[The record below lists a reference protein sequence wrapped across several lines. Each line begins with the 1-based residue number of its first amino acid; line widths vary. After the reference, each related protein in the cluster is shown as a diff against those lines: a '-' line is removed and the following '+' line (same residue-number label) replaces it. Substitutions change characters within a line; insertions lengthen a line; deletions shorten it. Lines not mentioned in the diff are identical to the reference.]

1 MCSER
6 GRRPERNVGWPDLKS
21 SSRLDRTPDINDLGI
36 AALSE
41 KRIKVTDR
49 RMFTPDGELRDIYKD
64 TVKEDTVKE
73 DAAHESADR
82 AGESSGGASQAAR
95 AAASTAAH
103 PTAPAETAPPA
114 AAPAQQP
121 AEPDEPPLE
130 SGATFQ
136 DLIGLLG
143 QSASVYLAQS
153 AQRLENRG
161 EMLEMARMHVDLLAI
176 LKQKTKGNLAADE
189 AALLDDALYQLRM
202 AFVQQG

>member
-1 MCSER
+1 M
-6 GRRPERNVGWPDLKS
+6 
-21 SSRLDRTPDINDLGI
+21 
-36 AALSE
+36 SE

-49 RMFTPDGELRDIYKD
+49 RMFTPEGELRDIYKD
-64 TVKEDTVKE
+64 TVPKEAEDRRNE
-73 DAAHESADR
+73 SSSDAA
-82 AGESSGGASQAAR
+82 SS
-95 AAASTAAH
+95 AAASSQ
-103 PTAPAETAPPA
+103 TAPPQAAPPQAA
-114 AAPAQQP
+114 AAPPPSQQP
-121 AEPDEPPLE
+121 AQPEEPLE

-176 LKQKTKGNLAADE
+176 LKQKTQGNLAADE